1 VSFILTGGE
10 VHDCRQALNLLK
22 EKKAGAVLA
31 DKAYDSN
38 QIVEAVSAIG
48 AEVVIPPLSHRKS
61 PRRYDSALY
70 EERNLIE
77 RMYNKLKHFRR
88 IATRYDKLAA
98 TYLGFVLVAAIWL
111 WLK

>member
-38 QIVEAVSAIG
+38 QIVEAVFAIG

-77 RMYNKLKHFRR
+77 RMYTNSSSFGELRL
-88 IATRYDKLAA
+88 ATTSLRPPISVLCW
-98 TYLGFVLVAAIWL
+98 LQPFGFG
-111 WLK
+111 

>member
-38 QIVEAVSAIG
+38 QIVAAVSAIG

-61 PRRYDSALY
+61 PRGYDPILY

-98 TYLGFVLVAAIWL
+98 TYLGFVLVAATWL

>member
-38 QIVEAVSAIG
+38 QIVAAVSAIG
-48 AEVVIPPLSHRKS
+48 AEVVIRFF
-61 PRRYDSALY
+61 D
-70 EERNLIE
+70 
-77 RMYNKLKHFRR
+77 
-88 IATRYDKLAA
+88 
-98 TYLGFVLVAAIWL
+98 V
-111 WLK
+111 